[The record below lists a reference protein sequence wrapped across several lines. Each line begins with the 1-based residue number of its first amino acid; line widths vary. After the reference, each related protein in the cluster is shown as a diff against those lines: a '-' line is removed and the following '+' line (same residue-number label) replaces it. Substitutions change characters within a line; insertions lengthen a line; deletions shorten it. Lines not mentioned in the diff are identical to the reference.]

1 MAFRAVK
8 KRKRLDGE
16 AEEDIGKVSLQ
27 IPIGIAGGYGGS
39 TREAAAAARSPLIH
53 MILSRL
59 LFSSRNFK
67 TTAVS
72 VKRVGSNM
80 DLGELLRGGD
90 DSQKQNPTSVQ
101 F

>member
-27 IPIGIAGGYGGS
+27 IPIGIAGGCGGS
-39 TREAAAAARSPLIH
+39 TKPLDPHDFIY
-53 MILSRL
+53 
-59 LFSSRNFK
+59 
-67 TTAVS
+67 TAF
-72 VKRVGSNM
+72 
-80 DLGELLRGGD
+80 
-90 DSQKQNPTSVQ
+90 Q